1 MTFEEQLKK
10 IEELAEDLESD
21 TIPLDEMIQKYEEG
35 INIIKEAQE
44 FLNKAEL
51 KIINISEKNTD

>member
-21 TIPLDEMIQKYEEG
+21 AIPLDEMIQKYEEG